1 MTVQPG
7 PQCGALCGCAFTV
20 PGSVTQWPDE
30 LRHDLARPG
39 TDGFSKD
46 LVELGQG
53 DRRVLA
59 GHPADAQQ
67 VGKSGL
73 LPTRQGPV
81 RVIVTPG

>member
-1 MTVQPG
+1 MRRALRLCVYGPG
-7 PQCGALCGCAFTV
+7 A
-20 PGSVTQWPDE
+20 VTQWPDE

-46 LVELGQG
+46 LLELGQG
-53 DRRVLA
+53 YRRVLA